1 MGYVIKLNFF
11 KNSVCG
17 FPRILCSMICTWREA
32 LPLQT
37 ATLILKK
44 T

>member
-17 FPRILCSMICTWREA
+17 FPRIYCGTLCTWREV
-32 LPLQT
+32 LPLLP